1 MINLSQSEP
10 FASGGNRFC
19 YRHPER
25 PEICVKVMR
34 PGRTAELLGR
44 APWYKTWRG
53 ESYFDDNLRELEGYS
68 QRALADNRDELWQH
82 LPRWYGIQETNLGP
96 AAVTDMILDR
106 DGNPASTLRQYLN
119 KYGLNA
125 EVRASLQ
132 RFSEWLLEYE
142 VLTKN
147 LIAHNLVLRKENGE
161 LQTYLI
167 DGLGCASFL
176 PLPKVSSYFAKRYI
190 HRRIERMWLRV
201 EWEISNKETPWRKFE
216 AEGLKR

>member
-25 PEICVKVMR
+25 SELCVKVMR

-53 ESYFDDNLRELEGYS
+53 ESYFDDNLREQEGYS
-68 QRALADNRDELWQH
+68 QRAIATNRDGLWQH
-82 LPRWYGIQETNLGP
+82 LPRWFGIQETSLGP
-96 AAVTDMILDR
+96 AAVTDMILDA
-106 DGNPASTLRQYLN
+106 DGNPAPTLRQYLN

-132 RFSEWLLEYE
+132 HFSEWLLEYE

-147 LIAHNLVLRKENGE
+147 LIAHNLVLRKEQGK

-167 DGLGCASFL
+167 DGLGCSSFL
-176 PLPKVSSYFAKRYI
+176 PLPKISSYFAKRYI

-201 EWEISNKETPWRKFE
+201 EWEISDKETPWRKYE

>member
-1 MINLSQSEP
+1 MIDLSQSEP

-34 PGRTAELLGR
+34 PGRTTVLLER

-53 ESYFDDNLRELEGYS
+53 ESYFDDNLREQEGYN
-68 QRALADNRDELWQH
+68 QRAFGSNQDGLWQH

-96 AAVTDMILDR
+96 AAVTDMILDS
-106 DGNPASTLRQYLN
+106 DGNPAPTLRQYLN

-125 EVRASLQ
+125 EVRESLQ

-147 LIAHNLVLRKENGE
+147 LIAHNLILRKEHGK

-176 PLPKVSSYFAKRYI
+176 PLPQISSYFAKRYI
-190 HRRIERMWLRV
+190 QRRIERMWLRV
-201 EWEISNKETPWRKFE
+201 EWEISDKETPWRKFE
-216 AEGLKR
+216 AQGLKR